1 MNLASL
7 KRMGLLAGNQGHF
20 DLQVN
25 MAIMYFYGE
34 GIPIDYS
41 SAEDWY
47 HKSALQ
53 NNAEAQ
59 FYMGLYYEEGI
70 TGKNVIEKPLIGFF

>member
-1 MNLASL
+1 MV
-7 KRMGLLAGNQGHF
+7 LLAGNQGHF
-20 DLQVN
+20 NSQVN
-25 MAIMYFYGE
+25 LAIMYFYGE
-34 GIPIDYS
+34 GIQIDYS
-41 SAEDWY
+41 LAEHWF

-59 FYMGLYYEEGI
+59 FYLGLYCEEGI